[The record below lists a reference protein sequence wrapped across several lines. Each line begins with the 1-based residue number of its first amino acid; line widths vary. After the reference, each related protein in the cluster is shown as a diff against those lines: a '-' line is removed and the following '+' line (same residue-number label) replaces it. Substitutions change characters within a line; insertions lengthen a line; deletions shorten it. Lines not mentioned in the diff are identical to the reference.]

1 MAGIYFA
8 NYISLTLAL
17 DNTAMFTALFNRRIY
32 FHNNTQMQ

>member
-8 NYISLTLAL
+8 NYISLAFAL
-17 DNTAMFTALFNRRIY
+17 DNTAMLTALFNRRIY